1 MIIHTST
8 MEVVHK
14 VAVLGSGGV
23 VASRIAFRFQLECD
37 RICTKHIVYSAACSQ
52 NGRRMPEADLAS

>member
-1 MIIHTST
+1 MN
-8 MEVVHK
+8 VVHK

-52 NGRRMPEADLAS
+52 DGRRMPEADLAS